1 MLRKLIL
8 FVAVSSLA
16 LGSCG
21 HQVTPD
27 RSTGPGG
34 LSTGQIQIKF
44 NTVGS
49 LDFTNFWYVLAI
61 NTGQNPSQVG
71 EPYALFAN
79 QQQNWRNLDWQIII
93 SGQSGVPAATIIP
106 FVNQIGG
113 NGQPIKVPLL
123 PIIYSPQSVVV
134 NPNCNG
140 TGTQFCVTLDRSV
153 LAPPPG
159 SGSPSPSPTASS
171 PLPCTSG
178 SPSPAPTGT
187 ATASPSPSP
196 SPTGS
201 PTAAPSGSPSPSG
214 GCLWYVNWWVS
225 QAGTLNSP
233 VSTSTMY
240 DVPGLQNVQDQTF
253 SFTIDTTTT
262 DGCTASVGANGCL
275 WTALPPGTW
284 PAVANSAGQIAGGQV
299 INSP

>member
-8 FVAVSSLA
+8 FVAVSALA

-34 LSTGQIQIKF
+34 LSSGQIQLKF
-44 NTVGS
+44 NTAGA
-49 LDFTNFWYVLAI
+49 LDFTNFWYVFAI
-61 NTGQNPSQVG
+61 NTGQNASQVG
-71 EPYALFAN
+71 EPYGLFAN
-79 QQQNWRNLDWQIII
+79 QQQNWRNEDFQVIV
-93 SGQSGVPAATIIP
+93 SAQNGVPAAAIIP
-106 FVNQIGG
+106 FVNSVGG
-113 NGQPIKVPLL
+113 NGQSIKVPLQ

-140 TGTQFCVTLDRSV
+140 TGTQFCVTLTRSV
-153 LAPPPG
+153 LSPPPG

-171 PLPCTSG
+171 SSGCTSS

-196 SPTGS
+196 TPTGS
-201 PTAAPSGSPSPSG
+201 PTSSPTGSPSPSG
-214 GCLWYVNWWVS
+214 GCIWYINWWVA
-225 QAGTLNSP
+225 QAGTPNAP
-233 VSTSTMY
+233 VSTSLIY
-240 DVPGLQNVQDQTF
+240 DAPGLQPPTDQTF

-299 INSP
+299 INAP